1 MSVKLPAPV
10 SSRPLSNSNMPKTLK
25 PRKSNRWYHE
35 PWAVFAFALPLTA
48 VVAGVIT
55 VFIAINGADVEVS
68 DGVSRFGI
76 QQQTP

>member
-1 MSVKLPAPV
+1 MHKE
-10 SSRPLSNSNMPKTLK
+10 LK

-35 PWAVFAFALPLTA
+35 PWAIFAFALPLTA

-68 DGVSRFGI
+68 DSISRFGI
-76 QQQTP
+76 EQATP